1 MRRLFVLLTLSS
13 ALLVAQDARIEKVGE
28 SPVEVKFSPG
38 GRVRMDLCSSGIQ
51 VTGTNDPILRVSYR
65 PERLDVRVRIQISGD
80 RADIRLTG
88 CPHNNFQARIE
99 IPKSSALYVRM
110 MAGQLDVQ
118 DVVGDKDVALSFGQ
132 LNLDVGKPDQYGHV
146 EASVNSGQLEASAF
160 EVSKGGL
167 FRSFDRSGPGKYRLH
182 AHVGAGQLDLR

>member
-1 MRRLFVLLTLSS
+1 MRTLFVLLTLSS

-51 VTGTNDPILRVSYR
+51 VIGTDDPILRVSYH
-65 PERLDVRVRIQISGD
+65 PERFYVRVLIQISGD
-80 RADIRLTG
+80 RADIRVTD

-132 LNLDVGKPDQYGHV
+132 LNLDVGEPDQYGHV
-146 EASVNSGQLEASAF
+146 DASVNSGQLEASAF
-160 EVSKGGL
+160 SISKGGL
-167 FRSFDRSGPGKYRLH
+167 FRSFDRNGSGKYRLH